1 MTPLDHK
8 LWRDLWKIKGQ
19 AAAIALVVAVGVA
32 LLVMM
37 SGMLSSLK
45 ETRETYY
52 ERYRLADI
60 FAPVTRAP
68 LGMLDTLAAI
78 NGVASVEGR
87 IQGGALLDIQG
98 QALPVRAQAM
108 SLPPYREPRL
118 NGLYLSDGHM
128 LSPGRT
134 DEVIVLDSFAKA
146 HDLQLG
152 DTLSATMHGARR
164 SFQVVGFA
172 MAPEFLFTTA
182 PGEFVPDDARFAVL
196 WMNEDALAAAYDVK
210 GAFNEALL
218 SLERG
223 ARVEPVLAA
232 VDAVLDRYGGLGAY
246 ERADHMSDRFISEE
260 ISGLEATSV
269 AVPPIF
275 MGVAAFLLY
284 IVITRLVQA
293 EREQI
298 GLIKAFGY
306 TDWEVSLHYFK
317 MVLIIA
323 VAGAVMGCLIG
334 IWAGRAM
341 AGIYQSVYHF
351 PFLVFR
357 VDPQSFLLG
366 VSVSILSASAGGM
379 LVLRRVFALT
389 PAVAMRPPAPMD
401 FSRTGAMNE
410 RLKGWL
416 DQPSRMVLRRIFR
429 NPSRI
434 MGSVLGIAVG
444 MGLSSAQMSVMSG
457 FDDTLD
463 LTFGVIDRSDVA
475 VSFFEPMPAKSAF
488 DLAHLPGVI
497 EVEPVRAVS
506 AVLRNGLDSY
516 RGGVTGL
523 VPQARLNRAVNKD
536 MSDIN
541 MPENGIILA
550 RALADILNIEPGETL
565 QVEVLEGKRPV
576 LEVKVASIAE
586 TLLGS
591 PAFMRMETLNREMG
605 EWGRVSA
612 AYLRVDSDQLP
623 ALYEA
628 VKETPSVA
636 GVSRREDSR
645 AAMQKLM
652 DTGAGAMRYVM
663 AAIAGII
670 TFGIVYNAARIAFGE
685 QARDLASLRVI
696 GFTRGEAAFVLL
708 GELAIVVLLAI
719 PLGIGIGYYL
729 SFLISAGFSTDL
741 YQIPT
746 KFRPDAFGTAAI
758 AVVLASLI
766 SGWLVKR
773 DIDKVDLVAT
783 LKTRE

>member
-8 LWRDLWKIKGQ
+8 LWRDLWRIKGQ
-19 AAAIALVVAVGVA
+19 AGAIALVVAVGVS

-37 SGMLSSLK
+37 AGMLSSLT

-68 LGMLDTLAAI
+68 RFTLDMLADI
-78 NGVASVEGR
+78 PGVASVEGR
-87 IQGGALLDIQG
+87 VQGGALLDIKG
-98 QALPVRAQAM
+98 QALPVRAQAI
-108 SLPPYREPRL
+108 SLPAYRAPRL
-118 NGLYLSDGHM
+118 NDIYLSEGRM

-134 DEVIVLDSFAKA
+134 EEVIVLQSFGKA
-146 HDLQLG
+146 HDLSLG
-152 DTLSATMHGARR
+152 DSLTATMHGGRR
-164 SFQVVGFA
+164 SFRIVGFA

-196 WMNEDALAAAYDVK
+196 WMNQDALAAAYDVE
-210 GAFNEALL
+210 GAYNEALI

-223 ARVEPVLAA
+223 ARHEPVLAA
-232 VDAVLDRYGGLGAY
+232 VNAVLDRFGSLGAY
-246 ERADHMSDRFISEE
+246 ARSDHMSDRFISEE
-260 ISGLEATSV
+260 ISGLRATSV

-306 TDWEVSLHYFK
+306 SNWEVSLHYFK
-317 MVLIIA
+317 MVLVIA
-323 VAGAVMGCLIG
+323 VVGASMGSLLG

-341 AGIYQSVYHF
+341 AGLYQSVYHF

-357 VDPQSFLLG
+357 LDASSF
-366 VSVSILSASAGGM
+366 VSGIGVSILSASAGS
-379 LVLRRVFALT
+379 LFVLRRVFALT

-401 FSRTGAMNE
+401 FSRSGAINE
-410 RLKGWL
+410 RLKAWL

-429 NPSRI
+429 NPGRI
-434 MGSVLGIAVG
+434 FGAVIGIAVG

-475 VSFFEPMPAKSAF
+475 VSFFEPMPAKTAF

-497 EVEPVRAVS
+497 EVEPTRGVS
-506 AVLRNGLDSY
+506 AVLRNGLNSY

-523 VPQARLNRAVNKD
+523 VQDARLNRAVTKD
-536 MSDIN
+536 MNDIA
-541 MPENGIILA
+541 MPENGIVLA
-550 RALADILNIEPGETL
+550 RALADILDIEPGQTL
-565 QVEVLEGKRPV
+565 LVEVLEGKRPV
-576 LEVKVASIAE
+576 LAVKVASIAE

-591 PAFMRMETLNREMG
+591 PAFMRMDTLNRNLG
-605 EWGRVSA
+605 EWGRVSG
-612 AYLRVDSDQLP
+612 AYLRVDSDKLPQLYQ
-623 ALYEA
+623 ALKA
-628 VKETPSVA
+628 TPSVA
-636 GVSRREDSR
+636 GVTRREDAR

-652 DTGAGAMRYVM
+652 DTGAGAMRFVM

-670 TFGIVYNAARIAFGE
+670 TFGIVYNSARIAFGE

-719 PLGIGIGYYL
+719 PLGVGVGYYL
-729 SFLISAGFSTDL
+729 SFLIAAGFSTDL

-746 KFRPDAFGTAAI
+746 TFRPEAYGIAGAAVI
-758 AVVLASLI
+758 LASII

>member
-8 LWRDLWKIKGQ
+8 LWRDLWRIKGQ
-19 AAAIALVVAVGVA
+19 AGAIALVVAVGVM

-37 SGMLSSLK
+37 SGMLSSLT

-68 LGMLDTLAAI
+68 YGMLDALADI
-78 NGVASVEGR
+78 PGVAAVEGR
-87 IQGGALLDIQG
+87 VQGGALLDIAG
-98 QALPVRAQAM
+98 QALPVRAMAV
-108 SLPPYREPRL
+108 SLPSYRDAKL
-118 NGLYLSDGHM
+118 NDIYLSDGRR

-134 DEVIVLDSFAKA
+134 EEVIVLDSFARA
-146 HDLQLG
+146 HDLKLG
-152 DTLSATMHGARR
+152 DSLSATMYGARR
-164 SFQVVGFA
+164 SFRIVGFG

-196 WMNEDALAAAYDVK
+196 WMNEDALAAAYDVE
-210 GAFNEALL
+210 GAFNEALIA
-218 SLERG
+218 LERG
-223 ARVEPVLAA
+223 ARPEPVLDA
-232 VDAVLDRYGGLGAY
+232 VDRLLDRYGSLGAY
-246 ERADHMSDRFISEE
+246 QRKDHMSDRFISEE
-260 ISGLEATSV
+260 ISGLAATTV

-306 TDWEVSLHYFK
+306 TNWEVSWHYFK
-317 MVLIIA
+317 MVVLIA
-323 VAGAVMGCLIG
+323 FTGALLGCALG

-341 AGIYQSVYHF
+341 AGVYQAVYHF

-357 VDPQSFLLG
+357 VDASSFVTGVG
-366 VSVSILSASAGGM
+366 VSVLAASTGG
-379 LVLRRVFALT
+379 LFVLRRVFALT

-401 FSRTGAMNE
+401 FSRSGAINE
-410 RLKGWL
+410 SLKGWL

-429 NPSRI
+429 NPGRVF
-434 MGSVLGIAVG
+434 GSVIGIAVG
-444 MGLSSAQMSVMSG
+444 MGLSSAQMSLMSG
-457 FDDTLD
+457 FNDTLD

-475 VSFFEPMPAKSAF
+475 VSFFEPMPARTAF
-488 DLAHLPGVI
+488 DLSHLPGVI
-497 EVEPVRAVS
+497 EVEPTRGVS
-506 AVLRNGLDSY
+506 AVLRNGLNTY

-523 VPQARLNRAVNKD
+523 APEARLNRAVNKD
-536 MSDIN
+536 MSDIA
-541 MPENGIILA
+541 MPETGIVLA
-550 RALADILNIEPGETL
+550 KSLADILEIEPGETL
-565 QVEVLEGKRPV
+565 VVEVLEGKRPILTV
-576 LEVKVASIAE
+576 PVASIAE

-591 PAFMRMETLNREMG
+591 PAFMRIDTLNREMG
-605 EWGRVSA
+605 EWGRVSG
-612 AYLRVDSDQLP
+612 AYLRVDSNRLP
-623 ALYEA
+623 HLYEA
-628 VKETPSVA
+628 LKETPSVA
-636 GVSRREDSR
+636 GVARREESR

-696 GFTRGEAAFVLL
+696 GFTRGETAFVLL

-719 PLGIGIGYYL
+719 PLGVGIGYYL
-729 SFLISAGFSTDL
+729 SFLVAAGFSTDL

-746 KFRPDAFGTAAI
+746 SFKPDAYGTAAA
-758 AVVLASLI
+758 AVVVASII

>member
-1 MTPLDHK
+1 MSPLDRK
-8 LWRDLWKIKGQ
+8 LWRDLWRIKGQ
-19 AAAIALVVAVGVA
+19 AGAIALVVAVGVA

-37 SGMLSSLK
+37 SGMLTSLT
-45 ETRETYY
+45 ETRDTYY

-68 LGMLDTLAAI
+68 LNMLERLAVI
-78 NGVASVEGR
+78 PGVASVEGR
-87 IQGGALLDIQG
+87 IQGGALLDIKG
-98 QALPVRAQAM
+98 QALPVRAQAL
-108 SLPPYREPRL
+108 SLPPHREPHL
-118 NGLYLSDGHM
+118 NGLYLSDGQK
-128 LSPGRT
+128 LTPGRT
-134 DEVIVLDSFAKA
+134 EEVILLSSFAKA

-152 DTLSATMHGARR
+152 DYLSATMHGARR
-164 SFQVVGFA
+164 SFRIVGFA
-172 MAPEFLFTTA
+172 TAPEFLFTTA

-210 GAFNEALL
+210 GAFNEALI

-223 ARVEPVLAA
+223 ARPEPVLAA
-232 VDAVLDRYGGLGAY
+232 IDAALDRYGGLGAY
-246 ERADHMSDRFISEE
+246 ERGDHMSDRFISEE
-260 ISGLEATSV
+260 INGLQATSL

-317 MVLIIA
+317 MVLVIA
-323 VAGAVMGCLIG
+323 VAGAVMGCLLG

-357 VDPQSFLLG
+357 VDPQSFVSG
-366 VSVSILSASAGGM
+366 VGVSILSASAGGM

-401 FSRTGAMNE
+401 FSRTGALNE

-416 DQPSRMVLRRIFR
+416 DQPSRMVLRRVFR
-429 NPSRI
+429 NPGRI
-434 MGSVLGIAVG
+434 LGAVLGIAVG
-444 MGLSSAQMSVMSG
+444 MGLSSAQLSVMLG

-475 VSFFEPMPAKSAF
+475 VSFFEPMPAKAAF

-497 EVEPVRAVS
+497 EVEPTRAVG
-506 AVLRNGLDSY
+506 AVLRNGLNSY
-516 RGGVTGL
+516 RGSVTGL
-523 VPQARLNRAVNKD
+523 VEDARLNRAVNKNMGNID
-536 MSDIN
+536 
-541 MPENGIILA
+541 MPENGIVLA
-550 RALADILNIEPGETL
+550 RALADILKIAPGDTL

-591 PAFMRMETLNREMG
+591 PAFMRMDTLNREMG
-605 EWGRVSA
+605 EWGRVSG
-612 AYLRVDSDQLP
+612 AYLRVDSGQLP
-623 ALYEA
+623 VLYEA

-652 DTGAGAMRYVM
+652 DTGAGAMRFVM

-670 TFGIVYNAARIAFGE
+670 TFGIVYNSARIAFGE
-685 QARDLASLRVI
+685 QSRDLASLRVI
-696 GFTRGEAAFVLL
+696 GFTRGEASFVLL

-729 SFLISAGFSTDL
+729 SFLIAAGFSTDL

-746 KFRPDAFGTAAI
+746 VFRPQAFGTAAI

-773 DIDKVDLVAT
+773 DIDKVNLVAT

>member
-1 MTPLDHK
+1 M
-8 LWRDLWKIKGQ
+8 RDLWRIKGQ
-19 AAAIALVVAVGVA
+19 ATAIALVVAVGVM

-37 SGMLSSLK
+37 SGMLSSLI

-68 LGMLDTLAAI
+68 LGMLDRIAEI
-78 NGVASVEGR
+78 PGVAAVEGR
-87 IQGGALLDIQG
+87 VQGGALVDIAG
-98 QALPVRAQAM
+98 QALPVRATAL
-108 SLPPYREPRL
+108 SLPAHRAPKL
-118 NGLYLSDGHM
+118 NEIYLSDGRM
-128 LSPGRT
+128 LTPGRT
-134 DEVIVLDSFAKA
+134 EEVIVLQTFAEA

-152 DTLSATMHGARR
+152 DYLSATMHGSLRDFR
-164 SFQVVGFA
+164 IVGFA

-196 WMNEDALAAAYDVK
+196 WMNEEALAAAYDVE
-210 GAFNEALL
+210 GAFNEALV
-218 SLERG
+218 SLERD
-223 ARVEPVLAA
+223 ARAEPVLAA
-232 VDAVLDRYGGLGAY
+232 IDRLLDRYGSLGAY
-246 ERADHMSDRFISEE
+246 SRDDHVSDRFISEE
-260 ISGLEATSV
+260 ISGLQATSV

-284 IVITRLVQA
+284 IVITRLVQS

-306 TDWEVSLHYFK
+306 TDWEVAWHYFK
-317 MVLIIA
+317 MVLVIA
-323 VAGAVMGCLIG
+323 VAGALLGCVLG
-334 IWAGRAM
+334 IWAGRGM
-341 AGIYQSVYHF
+341 AGLYQAVYKF

-357 VDPQSFLLG
+357 VDASSFVMGVG
-366 VSVSILSASAGGM
+366 VSVMSASAGG
-379 LVLRRVFALT
+379 LFVLRRVFRLT

-401 FSRTGAMNE
+401 FSRSGALND
-410 RLKGWL
+410 RLKNWL

-429 NPSRI
+429 NPGRI
-434 MGSVLGIAVG
+434 FGSVIGIAVG
-444 MGLSSAQMSVMSG
+444 MGLSSAQLSVMSG
-457 FDDTLD
+457 FDETLD
-463 LTFGVIDRSDVA
+463 LTFGVIDRSDVS
-475 VSFFEPMPAKSAF
+475 VSFFEPMPAETAF

-497 EVEPVRAVS
+497 EVEATRGVS
-506 AVLRNGLDSY
+506 AVLRNGLNSY

-523 VPQARLNRAVNKD
+523 VGEARLNRAVNKD
-536 MSDIN
+536 MTDIA
-541 MPENGIILA
+541 MPETGIVLA
-550 RALADILNIEPGETL
+550 RALADILDIGPGETL
-565 QVEVLEGKRPV
+565 MVEVLEGKRPV
-576 LEVKVASIAE
+576 LEVPVASISE

-591 PAFMRMETLNREMG
+591 PAYMRMDTLNRDLG
-605 EWGRVSA
+605 EWGRVSG
-612 AYLRVDSDQLP
+612 AYLRVDSDRLP
-623 ALYEA
+623 ELYEA
-628 VKETPSVA
+628 LKETPSVA
-636 GVSRREDSR
+636 EVTRREDAR

-696 GFTRGEAAFVLL
+696 GFTRGETSFILL

-719 PLGIGIGYYL
+719 PLGVGIGYYL
-729 SFLISAGFSTDL
+729 FFLIAAGFSTDL

-746 KFRPDAFGTAAI
+746 TFQPDAYGTAAL
-758 AVVLASLI
+758 AVVLASIL

>member
-1 MTPLDHK
+1 MSPLDHK
-8 LWRDLWKIKGQ
+8 LWRDLWRIKGQ

-37 SGMLSSLK
+37 SGTVNSLT
-45 ETRETYY
+45 ETRATYY

-68 LGMLDTLAAI
+68 QNMLDTLAAI
-78 NGVASVEGR
+78 PGVASVEGR
-87 IQGGALLDIQG
+87 IQGGALLDIEG
-98 QALPVRAQAM
+98 QALPVRAQAL
-108 SLPPYREPRL
+108 SLPAYRAPNL
-118 NGLYLSDGHM
+118 NDIYLSGGQM
-128 LSPGRT
+128 LTQGRT
-134 DEVIVLDSFAKA
+134 DQVILLDSFARA
-146 HDLQLG
+146 HELQLG
-152 DTLSATMHGARR
+152 DHLSATMHGSRR
-164 SFQVVGFA
+164 SFEIVGFA

-210 GAFNEALL
+210 GAFNEALI

-223 ARVEPVLAA
+223 ARPEAVLEA
-232 VDAVLDRYGGLGAY
+232 VDTALDRYGSLGAY
-246 ERADHMSDRFISEE
+246 LREDHMSDRFISEE
-260 ISGLEATSV
+260 ISGVQATSV

-317 MVLIIA
+317 MVLVIA
-323 VAGAVMGCLIG
+323 IAGAVMGCLMG

-357 VDPQSFLLG
+357 VDPMSFVIG
-366 VSVSILSASAGGM
+366 VGVSILSASAGGL
-379 LVLRRVFALT
+379 LVLRRVFSLT

-401 FSRTGAMNE
+401 FSRSGAINE
-410 RLKGWL
+410 RLKGLL

-429 NPSRI
+429 NPGRI

-444 MGLSSAQMSVMSG
+444 MGLSSAQMSVISG

-475 VSFFEPMPAKSAF
+475 VSFFEPMPARTAF

-497 EVEPVRAVS
+497 EVEPTRSVG
-506 AVLRNGLDSY
+506 AVLRNGLNSY
-516 RGGVTGL
+516 RGSVTGL
-523 VPQARLNRAVNKD
+523 VEDARLNRAVNKE

-541 MPENGIILA
+541 MPENGIVLA
-550 RALADILNIEPGETL
+550 RALANILEIEPGETL

-576 LEVKVASIAE
+576 LEVTVASIAE

-591 PAFMRMETLNREMG
+591 PAFMRMDTLNQNMG
-605 EWGRVSA
+605 EWGRVSG
-612 AYLRVDSDQLP
+612 AYLRVDSAQLSS
-623 ALYEA
+623 LYKA

-636 GVSRREDSR
+636 GVARREDSR

-652 DTGAGAMRYVM
+652 DSGAGAIRYVM

-685 QARDLASLRVI
+685 QSRDLASLRVI
-696 GFTRGEAAFVLL
+696 GFTRSEVAFVLL

-729 SFLISAGFSTDL
+729 SFLIAAGFSTDL

-746 KFRPDAFGTAAI
+746 DFRPEAFGTAAV
-758 AVVLASLI
+758 AVVLASVI

>member
-1 MTPLDHK
+1 MSPLDHK
-8 LWRDLWKIKGQ
+8 LWRDLWRIKGQ
-19 AAAIALVVAVGVA
+19 AAAIALVVAVGVM

-37 SGMLSSLK
+37 SGTVNSLT
-45 ETRETYY
+45 ETRDTYY

-68 LGMLDTLAAI
+68 QSMLNTLASI
-78 NGVASVEGR
+78 PGVASVEGR
-87 IQGGALLDIQG
+87 IQGGALLDIEG
-98 QALPVRAQAM
+98 QALPVRAQAL
-108 SLPPYREPRL
+108 SLPAYRAPRL
-118 NGLYLSDGHM
+118 NEIYLSGGQM
-128 LSPGRT
+128 LTPGRT
-134 DEVIVLDSFAKA
+134 DQVILLDSFARA

-152 DTLSATMHGARR
+152 DHLSATMHGSRR
-164 SFQVVGFA
+164 SFEIVGFA

-210 GAFNEALL
+210 GAFNEALI

-223 ARVEPVLAA
+223 ARPEAVLRA
-232 VDAVLDRYGGLGAY
+232 VDGALDRYGSLGAY
-246 ERADHMSDRFISEE
+246 LREDHMSDRFISEE
-260 ISGLEATSV
+260 ISGVQATSV

-317 MVLIIA
+317 MVLVIA
-323 VAGAVMGCLIG
+323 VAGAVMGCLMG

-341 AGIYQSVYHF
+341 AGLYQSVYHF

-357 VDPQSFLLG
+357 VDPVSFVIGVG
-366 VSVSILSASAGGM
+366 VSVLSASAGGL
-379 LVLRRVFALT
+379 LVLRRVFSLT

-401 FSRTGAMNE
+401 FSRSGAINE
-410 RLKGWL
+410 RLKGLL

-429 NPSRI
+429 NPGRI

-444 MGLSSAQMSVMSG
+444 MGLSSAQISLMSG

-475 VSFFEPMPAKSAF
+475 VSFFEPMPARMAF

-497 EVEPVRAVS
+497 EVEPTRGVG
-506 AVLRNGLDSY
+506 AVLRNGLNSY
-516 RGGVTGL
+516 RGAVTGL
-523 VPQARLNRAVNKD
+523 VADARLNRAVNKD
-536 MSDIN
+536 MSDIT
-541 MPENGIILA
+541 MPENGIVLA
-550 RALADILNIEPGETL
+550 RTLANILEIEPGETL

-576 LEVKVASIAE
+576 LEVTVASIAE

-591 PAFMRMETLNREMG
+591 PAFMRMDTLNQNMG
-605 EWGRVSA
+605 EWGRVSG
-612 AYLRVDSDQLP
+612 AYLRVDSAQLSS
-623 ALYEA
+623 LYEA
-628 VKETPSVA
+628 VKETPTVA
-636 GVSRREDSR
+636 GVARREDSR

-652 DTGAGAMRYVM
+652 DSGAGAIRYVM

-696 GFTRGEAAFVLL
+696 GFTRGETAFVLL
-708 GELAIVVLLAI
+708 GELAIVVMLAI
-719 PLGIGIGYYL
+719 PLGVGIGYYL
-729 SFLISAGFSTDL
+729 SFLIAAGFSTDL

-746 KFRPDAFGTAAI
+746 DFRADAFGTAAV
-758 AVVLASLI
+758 AVVLASVI